1 MRNLKYMDIRY
12 KIGQRIKLLRT
23 EKNVSQ
29 NDLAYYAGLDRS
41 YLAGVENGKRNIT
54 IVNLEKIITALEITV
69 KKFYDD
75 TIFEEQKEIK

>member
-1 MRNLKYMDIRY
+1 MDIRY
-12 KIGQRIKLLRT
+12 KTGQRIKQLRA

-75 TIFEEQKEIK
+75 TLFEEQKEIK

>member
-1 MRNLKYMDIRY
+1 MDIRF

-75 TIFEEQKEIK
+75 TIFEEQKEIKL

>member
-1 MRNLKYMDIRY
+1 MDIRF
-12 KIGQRIKLLRT
+12 KIGQRIKQLRT

-29 NDLAYYAGLDRS
+29 NDLAYFSGLDRS

-75 TIFEEQKEIK
+75 SIFEEQKEIK

>member
-1 MRNLKYMDIRY
+1 MDIRS
-12 KIGQRIKLLRT
+12 KIGQRIKSLRA

-29 NDLAYYAGLDRS
+29 NDLAFYAGLDRS

-54 IVNLEKIITALEITV
+54 VINLEKVITALEITV

-75 TIFEEQKEIK
+75 PVFDEHKIIK

>member
-1 MRNLKYMDIRY
+1 MDIRF
-12 KIGQRIKLLRT
+12 KIGQRIKQLRA

-29 NDLAYYAGLDRS
+29 NDLAYFSGLDRS

>member
-1 MRNLKYMDIRY
+1 MDIRF
-12 KIGQRIKLLRT
+12 KIGQRIKQLRT

-29 NDLAYYAGLDRS
+29 NDLAYFSGLDRS

>member
-1 MRNLKYMDIRY
+1 MDIRF
-12 KIGQRIKLLRT
+12 KIGQRIKQLRT

-29 NDLAYYAGLDRS
+29 NDLAYFSGLDRS

-75 TIFEEQKEIK
+75 PVFDEQKEIN

>member
-1 MRNLKYMDIRY
+1 LRNLKYMDIRY

-75 TIFEEQKEIK
+75 SIFEEQKEIK